1 MLSLRV
7 MASLPD
13 LTGIMTINAEIQGAT
28 LLIVD
33 DNPTNLSVLCD
44 YFQEYAFN
52 VIAARSGV
60 KALQVLEKRRPD
72 MILLDILMPEIDGFE
87 VCRRLKHQDH
97 TEDIPVIFM
106 SALTE
111 VVDKLK
117 GFEVGGV
124 DYITKPFQREEVLAR
139 VSAHLTLRYQQR
151 QLQAK
156 NEHLQ
161 TTLERLHKTQAQLL
175 QSKQMA
181 ALGQLADGIAH
192 EINSPASTIANAISQ
207 IDNVWSKLAELF
219 TLICAAEVPEDIRVG
234 YLAAYQQLL
243 AFRPELSMR
252 ERRSLARG
260 IQTKLQ
266 SYGLEA
272 SRQMCVHLASFG
284 FTADN
289 LDPILPLFNRPEFA
303 QMYDSLWLM
312 SKHHSHVRAI
322 ASSIE
327 HIIQLV
333 NTLRQYSHLDED
345 RVVETRL
352 PDDLDNTLRLL
363 RRQLQHLRVQTEYAP
378 HIPGFRCY
386 ASRLNQVW
394 MHLLQNAIQSLDGEG
409 VITVRL
415 DFPAKQEIVV
425 EIEDSG
431 PGIPV
436 EIRDKIFEPYFTT
449 RSQDDKRIGMGL
461 NVCREIVEQH
471 QGRLELATA
480 EPGCTCFRVTLPL
493 RTTLA

>member
-1 MLSLRV
+1 
-7 MASLPD
+7 
-13 LTGIMTINAEIQGAT
+13 MTINAEIQGAT

-87 VCRRLKHQDH
+87 VCRRLKQQDH

-139 VSAHLTLRYQQR
+139 VSAHLMLRYQQR

-156 NEHLQ
+156 NQHLQ
-161 TTLERLHKTQAQLL
+161 TTLKRLHKTQTQLL
-175 QSKQMA
+175 ESKQMA

-192 EINSPASTIANAISQ
+192 EINSPASTIANAVTQ
-207 IDNVWSKLAELF
+207 IDEIWGKLAEL
-219 TLICAAEVPEDIRVG
+219 LNVICAADVPEDVRAA
-234 YLAAYQQLL
+234 YLATYRQVL

-252 ERRSLARG
+252 ERRSLAQG
-260 IQTKLQ
+260 IRTKLQ
-266 SYGLEA
+266 SHNLDVG
-272 SRQMCVHLASFG
+272 RKMCVHLASFG

-289 LDPILPLFNRPEFA
+289 LAPILSLFNRPEFV
-303 QMYDSLWLM
+303 QMYDSLRLM

-327 HIIQLV
+327 QIIQLV

-352 PDDLDNTLRLL
+352 PDDLNNTLRLL
-363 RRQLQHLRVQTEYAP
+363 RRQLQHIRVQTEYAP

-394 MHLLQNAIQSLDGEG
+394 MHLLQNAIQALDGEG
-409 VITVRL
+409 AITVRL
-415 DFPAKQEIVV
+415 DFPARQEIVV

-461 NVCREIVEQH
+461 NVCRDIVEQH
-471 QGRLELATA
+471 QGRIELAAA
-480 EPGCTCFRVTLPL
+480 EPGRTCFRVTLPL
-493 RTTLA
+493 RNTLA